1 MSVNNKN
8 KQVLDID
15 SSKGFAAS
23 VGDEIQRRWSEK
35 AWEKATRN
43 GNYDRS
49 RAHLNFE
56 IVKGKIQPIDTKR
69 SIPKRIAQEVK
80 ERDLIDRNIGL
91 KEPKY
96 RTIASII
103 FGGSRE
109 RMLEIAFGDQKI
121 DLDGGD
127 NSKVQRRP
135 EIERWAIDMYR
146 FACKEWGKE
155 NVVSFVCH
163 LDELNPHI
171 HATILPVDHRNHLH
185 FKNVF
190 AGENKFDFR
199 DKTLALH
206 NRLAEVNR
214 PWGLYRGDPQ
224 KLTGAKHRTTEQYRR
239 DMLKKNEELEQ
250 EIESK
255 ESTLSDLNDRI
266 AQKQKAIKGLETML
280 KNLRSQRA
288 DVEIAIANLK
298 KELNKDSNN
307 RYQLQKQLSD
317 KQKEL
322 ADIDAKIS
330 DKEAKQATA
339 QETLDSLLT
348 EIGKNKETLSELRN
362 QTAQTRAERIQT
374 QIMKAGFESV
384 VASFGKLVTHLSS
397 DEDKELFE
405 GTMLSDLAKNGSKIV
420 TCAGLLFA
428 GYLNEAT
435 QFAQSSGGGGTPDQS
450 PWGRDPKD
458 DDRIW
463 ALKCLHQA
471 HKMMKPAA
479 TKRTETISRGRCR

>member
-1 MSVNNKN
+1 MANA
-8 KQVLDID
+8 KQVLDIRGD
-15 SSKGFAAS
+15 KGVPGGMS
-23 VGDEIQRRWSEK
+23 DEIQRRWSEK
-35 AWEKATRN
+35 AWAKAVRN

-56 IVKGKIQPIDTKR
+56 IVRGKIQPIDTKR
-69 SIPKRIAQEVK
+69 SIPKRIAKEVK
-80 ERDLIDRNIGL
+80 NRDLYDRNVGL
-91 KEPKY
+91 PEPKY

-109 RMLEIAFGDQKI
+109 RMLEMAFGKQTI
-121 DLDGGD
+121 DIDGGD

-135 EIERWAIDMYR
+135 EIERWAMDIYR

-171 HATILPVDHRNHLH
+171 HATILPVDDRDHLH

-199 DKTLALH
+199 DNTLALH
-206 NRLAEVNR
+206 DRLAIINK
-214 PWGLYRGDPQ
+214 PWGLYRGDP
-224 KLTGAKHRTTEQYRR
+224 KELTGAKHRTTEQYRR
-239 DMLKKNEELEQ
+239 AVRRETQRLEQ
-250 EIESK
+250 EIE
-255 ESTLSDLNDRI
+255 ESTSILNDLRDQI
-266 AQKQKAIKGLETML
+266 QLSQQAVKGLQTMIE
-280 KNLRSQRA
+280 NLRKEKIKAEDELAQ
-288 DVEIAIANLK
+288 LK
-298 KELNKDSNN
+298 KQAKTDAAN
-307 RYQLQKQLSD
+307 RDELQKLIEA
-317 KQKEL
+317 KEKAL
-322 ADIDAKIS
+322 ADIDAKIT

-339 QETLDSLLT
+339 QGTLNSLLA
-348 EIGKNKETLSELRN
+348 EIGKNKETLSVLRD
-362 QTAQTRAERIQT
+362 QTAQTRAERIHT

-384 VASFGKLVTHLSS
+384 INSFGKLVTHLSS
-397 DEDKELFE
+397 EQDKELFD

-428 GYLNEAT
+428 GMVDKAT
-435 QFAQSSGGGGTPDQS
+435 DFAHSNGGGGGSSDQS

-471 HKMMKPAA
+471 HKMMKPSPV
-479 TKRTETISRGRCR
+479 KRAETVTRFHRR

>member
-1 MSVNNKN
+1 MANA
-8 KQVLDID
+8 KQMLDIGH
-15 SSKGFAAS
+15 SGGVSGGMS
-23 VGDEIQRRWSEK
+23 DEIQRKWKEK
-35 AWEKATRN
+35 GWLEALKN

-49 RAHLNFE
+49 RVHLNFE
-56 IVKGKIQPIDTKR
+56 IVDGKIQPVDTSR
-69 SIPKRIAQEVK
+69 TIPKRIAQAVK
-80 ERDLIDRNIGL
+80 ERGLVDRNQGL
-91 KEPKY
+91 PKPKY
-96 RTIASII
+96 RTIANIL

-127 NSKVQRRP
+127 NSNVKRKP
-135 EIERWAIDMYR
+135 EIERWALDMYR

-206 NRLAEVNR
+206 DRLAIVNK
-214 PWGLYRGDPQ
+214 PWGLYRGEP
-224 KLTGAKHRTTEQYRR
+224 KELTGAKHRSTEQYRR
-239 DMLKKNEELEQ
+239 AVRRETQRLEQ
-250 EIESK
+250 EIEENTSI
-255 ESTLSDLNDRI
+255 LNDLRDQI
-266 AQKQKAIKGLETML
+266 RLSQQAVKGLQTMID
-280 KNLRSQRA
+280 NLRKEKIKAEDELAQ
-288 DVEIAIANLK
+288 LK
-298 KELNKDSNN
+298 KQAKTDAAN
-307 RYQLQKQLSD
+307 RDELQKLIEA
-317 KQKEL
+317 KEKAL
-322 ADIDAKIS
+322 ADIDAKIT

-339 QETLDSLLT
+339 QGTLNSLLA
-348 EIGKNKETLSELRN
+348 EIGKNKETLSVLRD
-362 QTAQTRAERIQT
+362 QTAQTRAERIHT

-384 VASFGKLVTHLSS
+384 INSFGKLVTHLSS
-397 DEDKELFE
+397 EQDKELFD

-428 GYLNEAT
+428 GMVDKAT
-435 QFAQSSGGGGTPDQS
+435 DFAHSNGGGGTSDQS

-471 HKMMKPAA
+471 HKMMKPAPKL
-479 TKRTETISRGRCR
+479 TQTVSRGRRR